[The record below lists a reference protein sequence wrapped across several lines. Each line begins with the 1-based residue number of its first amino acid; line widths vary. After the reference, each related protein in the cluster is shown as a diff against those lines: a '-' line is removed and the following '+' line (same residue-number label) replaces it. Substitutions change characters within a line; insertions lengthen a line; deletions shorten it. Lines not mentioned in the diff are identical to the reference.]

1 MNMNRIGRFLAALA
15 VLLAGSGVRAQDFEV
30 VALSAPVPG
39 QELSATVTVFVDNPT
54 NGMLF
59 YRPTGTTEYESVIP
73 QLNGNVF
80 SVEIPP
86 SAVTERGLD
95 LYGVYFE
102 DNERRTFP
110 EVNPEQNPYRLPTY
124 LGSFSV
130 PVELPQRQYRMISVA
145 ADLGAGTAAGE
156 LIDDFGAPNIARW
169 RAARHDPTIGEMGEY
184 IDLSEGTDPLPEGAA
199 FWLITATGGEFD
211 IDAASSTNPD
221 SLPTVMLLPEFNQI
235 GNPYAFPVAWEDI
248 LVASGLTSDDV
259 EPPMDY
265 NPADSTYFPVNG
277 LAPWLGYFV
286 RNKSGQPLT
295 LTVPPIETVGS
306 GRRLAFPETDYVVHI
321 GARSGAYADRN
332 NVVGFAPDA
341 TAGRDRLDL
350 GEPPPIGDYVRVS
363 VIENGERWMR
373 SLKPARADGE
383 MWDLEVTASDDLLA
397 GGTQRVTVS
406 LHEEGVR
413 PDGFELYVIDRDRGT
428 AVQQTDGTFEVALT
442 RDAPVRHLRLISG
455 TEAFARTGSEGAPLE
470 FTGFA
475 LDANYP
481 NPFADQTTISY
492 RLDARGPATL
502 EVFDLL
508 GRRVRVLADG
518 VHNAGPHS
526 VEWDAR
532 DGSGQAVSNGLYLV
546 RLRAGDV
553 SATRRASVLR

>member
-1 MNMNRIGRFLAALA
+1 MTMNRIVRLLASLA
-15 VLLAGSGVRAQDFEV
+15 VVLAGADARAQDFEIE
-30 VALSAPVPG
+30 ALSAPVPG
-39 QELSATVTVFVDNPT
+39 EEVSATVVVFVDNPS
-54 NGMLF
+54 NGTLF
-59 YRPTGTTEYESVIP
+59 YRPTGTTEYQSVIP

-80 SVEIPP
+80 SVDIPP

-95 LYGVYFE
+95 LYGEYFE
-102 DNERRTFP
+102 DGELRTYP
-110 EVNPEQNPYRLPTY
+110 VQNPRENPYRLPVY
-124 LGSFSV
+124 LGSFDV
-130 PVELPQRQYRMISVA
+130 PIVLAPRQYQMVSVA
-145 ADLGAGTAAGE
+145 ADLGPGTADGE
-156 LIDDFGAPNIARW
+156 LTDDFGAPNIARW
-169 RAARHDPTIGEMGEY
+169 RAARWDPEREAYVEIPESSSSLT
-184 IDLSEGTDPLPEGAA
+184 EGTA
-199 FWLITATGGEFD
+199 FWLITANGGEFD
-211 IDAASSTNPD
+211 IDAATSTNPD
-221 SLPTVMLLPEFNQI
+221 SLPSITLRPGFNQI
-235 GNPYAFPVAWEDI
+235 GNPYAFPIAW
-248 LVASGLTSDDV
+248 DDV
-259 EPPMDY
+259 RGEANVGPLL
-265 NPADSTYFPVNG
+265 AFDSASNEYFETPT
-277 LAPWLGYFV
+277 LAPWTGYFV
-286 RNKSGQPLT
+286 QSFESQPIT
-295 LTVPPIETVGS
+295 LTVPPQETAIGGVV
-306 GRRLAFPETDYVVHI
+306 RAPRTDYAVHI

-332 NVVGFAPDA
+332 NVVGFAPA
-341 TAGRDRLDL
+341 AAAGRDRLDL

-373 SLKPARADGE
+373 NLKPVRADGE

-397 GGTQRVTVS
+397 SGTQRVAVS

-413 PDGFELYVIDRDRGT
+413 PDGFELYLIDRDRGT
-428 AVQQTDGTFEVALT
+428 ALQRTDGTFEVALT

-481 NPFADQTTISY
+481 NPFAEQTTISY

-518 VHNAGPHS
+518 VQNAGPHS

-532 DGSGQAVSNGLYLV
+532 DGAGQAVSNGLYLV